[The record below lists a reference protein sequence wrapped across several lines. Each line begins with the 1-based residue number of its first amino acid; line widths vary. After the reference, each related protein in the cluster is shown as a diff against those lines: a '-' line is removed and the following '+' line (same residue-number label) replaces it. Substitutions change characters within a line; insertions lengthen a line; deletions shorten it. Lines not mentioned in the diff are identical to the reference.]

1 SIWFRH
7 SESKKMMSAFIQ
19 KYHCTKICKALNP
32 PTLQEIPWTTGA
44 KEDTPLNPHINSKRP
59 QVKDHDLKLISI
71 VCQGSLAQNTVVKSR
86 LV

>member
-1 SIWFRH
+1 
-7 SESKKMMSAFIQ
+7 MMSAFIQ